1 MNIDKFKTALSK
13 GGVRSN
19 LFRVQGDIGSTSLP
33 TKVGYL
39 CRAAAMPATTIEP
52 IEVPYRGRQ
61 LKIPGD
67 RTYAEWTLTFMS
79 DGDMELRNAFEKWM
93 DDINKTVDN
102 VATADLNLTGT
113 LFPEWNVEQLD
124 RTGKPIKSYK
134 FLHCWPSEV
143 AQIELSSED
152 TDLQTFDV
160 TLQYTYFLSQTTDE
174 SVGLGIAAAP
184 GDTDN

>member
-19 LFRVQGDIGSTSLP
+19 LFRVQGDIGNTSLP

-39 CRAAAMPATTIEP
+39 CRAAAMPATTIAA

-67 RTYAEWTLTFMS
+67 RSYAEWSLTFMS

-102 VATADLNLTGT
+102 VATADLNLTGS

-124 RTGKPIKSYK
+124 RMGSPIKSYK

-143 AQIELSSED
+143 SQIELTSEA
-152 TDLQTFDV
+152 TELQTFDV

-174 SVGLGIAAAP
+174 SVGFGIAASP
-184 GDTDN
+184 GDI